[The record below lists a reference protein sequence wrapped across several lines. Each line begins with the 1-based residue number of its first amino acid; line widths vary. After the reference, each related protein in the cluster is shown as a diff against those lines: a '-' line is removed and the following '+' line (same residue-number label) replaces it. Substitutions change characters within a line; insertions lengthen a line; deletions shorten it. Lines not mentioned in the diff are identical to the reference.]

1 MRCTALAI
9 CSLLVIGSASAAGQ
23 THDALLGKWE
33 ADIAHS
39 TFVGRA
45 PYRSGSMTISR
56 DAKSLVHVVADVVTA
71 SGAPFHFEYASKED
85 GTVVPVAGNPY
96 YNEASTT
103 WTDARTAVRSELR
116 AGKVIGT
123 TTMVIA
129 PDGKSYT
136 ADSKRTTPEDGH
148 LYTSVIVWRRVK

>member
-1 MRCTALAI
+1 MRGAAI
-9 CSLLVIGSASAAGQ
+9 VIGWALVSGLASAAGQ
-23 THDALLGKWE
+23 AHDALLGKWE

-45 PYRSGSMTISR
+45 PYRTGSMTISR
-56 DAKSLVHVVADVVTA
+56 DANSVVHVVADVVTA
-71 SGAPFHFEYASKED
+71 GGAPFHFEYASKED
-85 GTVVPVAGNPY
+85 GSVVPVTGNPY

-116 AGKVIGT
+116 AGQVIGK
-123 TTMVIA
+123 TTMVVA

-136 ADSKRTTPEDGH
+136 ASSSRTTPEDGH